1 MKSAK
6 EYRQIGHERLAF
18 QTGRLIL
25 VFFLI
30 GLFLSFCN
38 LSININVEDLEVILV
53 KLGMTNAEAI
63 VATVTPIVLF
73 LGAISYVTLIA
84 SLLLPGPFNLS
95 QIVICEKAYNK
106 ETVEYKDMFS
116 GFKDFKRVLIASI
129 LMDIYLTLWSLI
141 SFGILAIV

>member
-38 LSININVEDLEVILV
+38 LSIDINVEE
-53 KLGMTNAEAI
+53 
-63 VATVTPIVLF
+63 
-73 LGAISYVTLIA
+73 
-84 SLLLPGPFNLS
+84 
-95 QIVICEKAYNK
+95 
-106 ETVEYKDMFS
+106 
-116 GFKDFKRVLIASI
+116 
-129 LMDIYLTLWSLI
+129 
-141 SFGILAIV
+141 